1 MKLIATESKA
11 LRLQPRLRVHYRS
24 GFTLI
29 ELLVVIAI
37 IGLLVALIL
46 PAVQNAREAARR
58 AECKN
63 KLKQIG
69 LAMHAFH
76 DSYGRLPN
84 GKLLNRTTSS
94 SWGQSIWT
102 LILPYVDQAPLYK
115 KIDLKLPMIPN
126 NQTALATGIP
136 LYICPSDPTPLVRND
151 RYLAGG
157 YPFNYPAGALS
168 YRGASGS
175 NYNAT
180 PFARFDTTGRFAGN
194 SDGSCCGN
202 GMFTGGYFDHPN
214 PNERKEV
221 FTKFADIR
229 DGLSATIMIGETINE
244 ASDFGWWYWNN
255 VTVGVSAF
263 PLNLCARNPP
273 SCKGQ
278 QINHGFNSL
287 HTGGAQFCR
296 GDGSVIFV
304 NDKID
309 KKIYYAIATISS
321 GETVTGDW

>member
-1 MKLIATESKA
+1 MNLFVTKA
-11 LRLQPRLRVHYRS
+11 QVSRRQSRFTDHRCS

-63 KLKQIG
+63 KQKQIG

-126 NQTALATGIP
+126 NQAALATGIP
-136 LYICPSDPTPLVRND
+136 LYVCPSDPTLLVRND
-151 RYLAGG
+151 RSLAGG
-157 YPFNYPAGALS
+157 YSFNYPAGALS

-194 SDGSCCGN
+194 SDGGCCGN

-221 FTKFADIR
+221 FTKFADVR
-229 DGLSATIMIGETINE
+229 DGLSATIMIGETIND

-273 SCKGQ
+273 SCRGQ

-287 HTGGAQFCR
+287 HNGGAQFCR
-296 GDGSVIFV
+296 GDGSVVFV
-304 NDKID
+304 NETVD

-321 GETVTGDW
+321 GETVAGEW